1 MSKRIC
7 AIWLAIVMAVC
18 AVPAASFAEGSPV
31 TLAGGNSGADCF
43 GTDKRSFSMDKEGGK
58 LYIADNDGGLKIL
71 DAATMQQLNYN
82 DDMRDQFSTKIDN
95 IEVNGNLAYIVG
107 ESKQLYVVD
116 LTSMQVV
123 FQTAAKGTRLLL
135 HGDYLFSA
143 STTDGLKVYDVSGE
157 NAMAPVVVKTLL
169 PPADSANGRTGGAN
183 VQRVRIDGDHLYLM
197 AEGGSARGVYCYS
210 LSDVLENDE
219 PELKWFACPEKE
231 VYGGFI
237 DVNGKEQAAVPLV
250 DFAVYGDYVITGSK
264 DREILY
270 IMDISN
276 PDDIQLVTRVFTKIT
291 ALYASGKYLFTQEKT
306 SGTSRF
312 VVYDITKLVKPGMDI
327 NQAAVAYINVD
338 YSTAGFAYGANE
350 IKQFGDEI
358 YVAHNQS
365 GVRRFTFTADPYVDM
380 RGVREGQTVAS
391 LPFPVSGYSAGV
403 EEVAL
408 SIGGEPAV
416 MVPVEAD
423 GAWSYNLSYC
433 PQGEVELVASAVGA
447 EAADTCAVTVKC
459 EAPDMVSLS
468 NLTINGAPAD
478 ALEAGSLTVGVS
490 VQNNTAGTV
499 EGTLLGVLYNG
510 GQMAHL
516 QTAPVSL
523 AAEGAETVAFAQPF
537 TVSGNA
543 GAQRLQVFILKSPE
557 ELALLSNVVKLP
569 AQSSA
574 QGAAEGTAAQPDG
587 DINLAVNIDHTAKQ
601 VSVDINVNGLRGR
614 LIPVLVMK
622 PGGTAFAD
630 AGYVDV
636 ISDNG
641 GSYAFSY
648 TLEADAVENQDYTVS
663 AGVVKL
669 DGQWYQDSAAFRYY
683 GPGAIAEALNAVKNA
698 TPETLW
704 ETAIL
709 PYADIF
715 ALEIGE
721 DSGYAL
727 LGEGQYQD
735 NVQTAIAGKSF
746 ATTAELRNTFNQEV
760 IRQAALKHINEETDG
775 GGLIAYLDE
784 NAASVGIELHSIY
797 GTLSA
802 DGKAALG
809 AALVKM
815 AAKQPFADMD
825 SFTEEFAVQ
834 AALALVNTSSWEE
847 MGAALDAAN
856 DILDLPLSGDYA
868 DLRNTAD
875 EKIYVHKSLARQGF
889 ETLEEIR
896 TAFADAVKE
905 ATPSGSG
912 NSGGSSGGSGG
923 GSGGRRP
930 SSSSGG
936 SSGLIAFQP
945 SEKPDTAPT
954 QPPAEQ
960 EMFSDMADAA
970 WAQESVAALS
980 EGGIIDGYPD
990 GTFRPNELVT
1000 KEQFVKMLV
1009 AAFDLMDGTAEA
1021 SFSDVAEGDWFYPY
1035 VASAAKLGI
1044 AQGDGTG
1051 RFGVG
1056 AFLTRQEMAVL
1067 AYRAAETAGA
1077 VFSAQDGAAAFTDE
1091 ADIAGYAVE
1100 SVKAMRQAGIISGMP
1115 DGSFQ
1120 PQGETTRA
1128 MAAKVIAA
1136 CMELAAHAAG
1146 QQ

>member
-1 MSKRIC
+1 MTKRVC
-7 AIWLAIVMAVC
+7 AIWLAITLVVC
-18 AVPAASFAEGSPV
+18 AVPMASFAEGSSV
-31 TLAGGNSGADCF
+31 TLTGGNSGADCF
-43 GTDKRSFSMDKEGGK
+43 GTDKRSFSLDKEGDK
-58 LYIADNDGGLKIL
+58 IYLADNDGGLKIL

-95 IEVNGNLAYIVG
+95 IEVDGNLAYIVG

-116 LTSMQVV
+116 LTSMQVI
-123 FQTAAKGTRLLL
+123 FQTAVKATRLLL
-135 HGDYLFSA
+135 HGDYLFLA
-143 STTDGLKVYDVSGE
+143 ATTDGLKVYDISGE
-157 NAMAPVVVKTLL
+157 NATAPVEIKALK
-169 PPADSANGRTGGAN
+169 PPADSANGRTGGTN
-183 VQRVRIDGDHLYLM
+183 VQRVRIDGDNLYLM
-197 AEGGSARGVYCYS
+197 TEGGSARGVFLYS
-210 LSDVLENDE
+210 LSDVLENEE

-237 DVNGKEQAAVPLV
+237 DASGKEQAAVPLV

-264 DREILY
+264 DRGILY
-270 IMDISN
+270 IMDVSN

-291 ALYASGKYLFTQEKT
+291 ALYSSGKYLFTQEKT

-327 NQAAVAYINVD
+327 NNAVAAFVNVD

-380 RGVREGQTVAS
+380 RGVREGQIIES
-391 LPFPVSGYSAGV
+391 LPFTVSGHSAGV
-403 EEVAL
+403 DQVAL
-408 SIGGEPAV
+408 SIGEEPAIE
-416 MVPVEAD
+416 VPVSAD
-423 GAWSYNLSYC
+423 GTWSYDLSYC
-433 PQGEVELVASAVGA
+433 PKGTVELVAAAVGA
-447 EAADTCAVTVKC
+447 DTADTCAVTVEC

-478 ALEAGSLTVGVS
+478 ALESGSLTVGVS
-490 VQNNTAGTV
+490 AQNNTANTV
-499 EGTLLGVLYNG
+499 DGILLGALYNG
-510 GQMAHL
+510 GQMVQL
-516 QTAPVSL
+516 QTVPVSL
-523 AAEGAETVAFAQPF
+523 AAEGAEKFTFAEPF
-537 TVSGNA
+537 AVSGNA
-543 GAQRLQVFILKSPE
+543 GTQRFQAFILKSPE

-574 QGAAEGTAAQPDG
+574 QEAAEGTAAQPDG
-587 DINLAVNIDHTAKQ
+587 DINLAVSIDHTAKQ
-601 VSVDINVNGLRGR
+601 VSVDVNVNGLRSR

-622 PGGTAFAD
+622 PNGTTFAD

-636 ISDNG
+636 LSDNE
-641 GSYAFSY
+641 GSYSFSY
-648 TLEADAVENQDYTVS
+648 TLEADAAENQDYTVS

-669 DGQWYQDSAAFRYY
+669 DGQWYQDTAAFRYY

-709 PYADIF
+709 PYVDVF

-721 DSGYAL
+721 DSGYAQ

-735 NVQTAIAGKSF
+735 NVLKAIAGKSF
-746 ATTAELRNTFNQEV
+746 ATPAALRDAFNQEV
-760 IRQAALKHINEETDG
+760 IRQAALKYINEETDG
-775 GGLIAYLDE
+775 SKLTAYLDE

-797 GTLSA
+797 EELSA
-802 DGKAALG
+802 DGKTALG
-809 AALVKM
+809 EALVGM
-815 AAKQPFADMD
+815 TSEQPFADVD
-825 SFTEEFAVQ
+825 SFTEEFAGQ

-847 MGAALDAAN
+847 MGEALETAN
-856 DILDLPLSGDYA
+856 DILELPLSGDYA
-868 DLRNTAD
+868 DLRNTAN
-875 EKIYVHKSLARQGF
+875 EKIYVHKSLTRQNF
-889 ETLEEIR
+889 KTLEEIR
-896 TAFADAVKE
+896 TAFANAVRE
-905 ATPSGSG
+905 ATPSSG
-912 NSGGSSGGSGG
+912 NGGGSSGGSSG

-945 SEKPDTAPT
+945 SDKTDTTPQ
-954 QPPAEQ
+954 QPSAGQ
-960 EMFSDMADAA
+960 GTFSDMADAA
-970 WAQESVAALS
+970 WAQESVEALS
-980 EGGIIDGYPD
+980 ESGIIDGYPD
-990 GTFRPNELVT
+990 GTFRPNEMVT
-1000 KEQFVKMLV
+1000 REQFVKMLV
-1009 AAFDLMDGTAEA
+1009 AAFDLMDDTAEA
-1021 SFSDVAEGDWFYPY
+1021 SFSDVAADDWFYPY

-1044 AQGDGTG
+1044 TQGDGTG

-1056 AFLTRQEMAVL
+1056 ACLTRQEMAVL

-1077 VFSAQDGAAAFTDE
+1077 AFSTQDGAAAFTDE

-1100 SVKAMRQAGIISGMP
+1100 SVKAMQQAGVISGMP

-1128 MAAKVIAA
+1128 MAAKVIAS
-1136 CMELAAHAAG
+1136 CIELAANAAG